1 MLDKVKKFLRIDP
14 SMTDDDE
21 TLEIIIKGAIQELES
36 STGKCWNPD
45 SEMMV
50 TYIMLQTKLTYE
62 QDSSTALLKAITSM
76 GNQIKVSSDFAIR
89 ETGGEVT

>member
-1 MLDKVKKFLRIDP
+1 
-14 SMTDDDE
+14 
-21 TLEIIIKGAIQELES
+21 
-36 STGKCWNPD
+36 
-45 SEMMV
+45 MMV

-62 QDSSTALLKAITSM
+62 QDSSTALLRAITSM